1 MKPTDH
7 PNRTRM
13 IRFLFA
19 NVAVVLAL
27 SAATDLRADDYSRLQ
42 DWFSKPDATRG
53 GVPEQVDGILKDAAA
68 VQPAAD
74 KVWQAYKS
82 GAVALGWDKDLPMPP
97 LTFEAVNAMSAEQR
111 TTMTRGQ
118 MADSGKEMPFFLLA
132 KGAKGTNGWPFFL
145 SMHGGGMA
153 ASPNDPHGSRMNNSE
168 WQAQVRLFAS
178 IYPDGLYFIP
188 RMADDNDGR
197 WWYYYCQAIYDRAI
211 RRAILFRDVDPNRVY
226 VMGISEGGYA
236 AYRLGAHMADR
247 WAGACALAAAEPL
260 DTSPPENF
268 RNLPFRCGIGELDA
282 MFDRIG
288 LARRYFEKLDDL
300 ARADGATNAY
310 LHLLDAQKGRGH
322 GIDYRP
328 GPEWI
333 AQFERNPWPRRVVW
347 TAQPL
352 HGLLRRQMYWL
363 ALDQAPEKGPLFLDA
378 TIVGN
383 TVTLKAEQP
392 GAKGAR
398 IPANGI
404 TLRVYLNDHLVDLN
418 KSVKLIVNGTVVQDR
433 KVPRRVATL
442 ARSLDERGDRCFM
455 FPADMAVRLRG
466 P

>member
-1 MKPTDH
+1 MTLAL
-7 PNRTRM
+7 R
-13 IRFLFA
+13 I
-19 NVAVVLAL
+19 AVVTLMG
-27 SAATDLRADDYSRLQ
+27 AATLCADDYSQLAA
-42 DWFSKPDATRG
+42 WFLKPEAARG
-53 GVPEQVDGILKDAAA
+53 AVPAQVNGTLKNPAA
-68 VQPAAD
+68 VKVAVDQ
-74 KVWQAYKS
+74 VWQAYKA
-82 GAVALGWDKDLPMPP
+82 GAVALGWDKDLPPLPP
-97 LTFEAVNAMSAEQR
+97 TLEEVKALPADQQPKPSPGRLAEN
-111 TTMTRGQ
+111 
-118 MADSGKEMPFFLLA
+118 GKEMPFYLLA
-132 KGAKGTNGWPFFL
+132 KGHKGTNGWPLFL
-145 SMHGGGMA
+145 ALHGGGR
-153 ASPNDPHGSRMNNSE
+153 SSQKVEPHGAPKNTQE
-168 WQAQVRLFAS
+168 WQAQVRLFAAM
-178 IYPDGLYFIP
+178 YPNGLYFIP

-197 WWYYYCQAIYDRAI
+197 WWYGYCQAIYDRAI

-404 TLRVYLNDHLVDLN
+404 TLRVYLNDHLVDIN